1 MEQTILRHEVL
12 KAMDTGKPFDLVFI
26 TADRRR
32 GTGGKVKSVK
42 GWAKIVGDAPVT
54 ERRPGEFKHI
64 QALTKNPRHS
74 KHKTIN
80 IFNPGND
87 RDHAISV
94 HWRLMVFFNGKR
106 ILQ

>member
-1 MEQTILRHEVL
+1 MEATILRHEVL
-12 KAMDTGKPFDLVFI
+12 RAMDTGNPFDLEFI

-32 GTGGKVKSVK
+32 GTGGKVKRVK
-42 GWAKIVGDAPVT
+42 GWAKIVGDMSNMV
-54 ERRPGEFKHI
+54 RRPGQFKHI
-64 QALTKNPRHS
+64 AATPKNPHHT

-80 IFNPGND
+80 IYNPGND

-94 HWRLMVFFNGKR
+94 HWRLMIFFNNKR

>member
-1 MEQTILRHEVL
+1 
-12 KAMDTGKPFDLVFI
+12 MDTGDPFDLVFI
-26 TADRRR
+26 TADRKR
-32 GTGGKVKSVK
+32 GTGGKVKRVK
-42 GWAKIVGDAPVT
+42 GWAKIIGDVPVRT
-54 ERRPGEFKHI
+54 GRPGQFRHI
-64 QALTKNPRHS
+64 KTPAKNPHHT

-80 IFNPGND
+80 VFNPGND